1 MATGRSQVARWS
13 LWVATIFCLVMG
25 CGPAPTPEPTP
36 LQFPLQSPIDPTP
49 TRAPAETPT
58 NPPSPTATPIAA
70 SPTPPADQPERELT
84 PTPDMLATSASVIAT
99 LTAQAIPPTFPP
111 TATPRR
117 RPVGSGAGAVT
128 RAPTRTPSPGG
139 IALITLSEQVYAGSA
154 GTLTI
159 RTRPQ
164 ATCTVQIAR
173 LDASGGRR
181 VTAIDGATRQ
191 AGDDG
196 VIAWIWSVAAD
207 EPAGPA
213 TVLVTCAGVG
223 AAEYAIEIV
232 Q

>member
-1 MATGRSQVARWS
+1 MAIGRSHVVRWP
-13 LWVATIFCLVMG
+13 LLAATIFCLAMG
-25 CGPAPTPEPTP
+25 CGPASTPEPTP

-70 SPTPPADQPERELT
+70 SPTPPADQPGRELT

-99 LTAQAIPPTFPP
+99 LTAQTIPPTFPP

-128 RAPTRTPSPGG
+128 RAPTRTPDPSR
-139 IALITLSEQVYAGSA
+139 IALVALSERVYAGSA

-159 RTRPQ
+159 RTQPK
-164 ATCTVQIAR
+164 ATCTVQMAR
-173 LDASGGRR
+173 ARADGGHQIIS
-181 VTAIDGATRQ
+181 IDGATRQ

-196 VIAWIWSVAAD
+196 VIAWIWVIPADASAGAA
-207 EPAGPA
+207 
-213 TVLVTCAGVG
+213 TISVTCAGIG

-232 Q
+232 R

>member
-1 MATGRSQVARWS
+1 MAIGRSQVVRWS
-13 LWVATIFCLVMG
+13 LWVAAISCLAMG

-49 TRAPAETPT
+49 TRAPADT
-58 NPPSPTATPIAA
+58 PTATPVV
-70 SPTPPADQPERELT
+70 SPTPLPDQPTPEPT
-84 PTPDMLATSASVIAT
+84 PTPDMIATSASVIAT
-99 LTAQAIPPTFPP
+99 LTAQAATPTFPP

-117 RPVGSGAGAVT
+117 RPVGSGAGEAT
-128 RAPTRTPSPGG
+128 RAPTRTPGAGG
-139 IALITLSEQVYAGSA
+139 IALIALSERVYAGSA

-159 RTRPQ
+159 RTQPR

-173 LDASGGRR
+173 PDAGGRR

-196 VIAWIWSVAAD
+196 VIAWIWAVAAD

-213 TVLVTCAGVG
+213 ALLVACAGVG

-232 Q
+232 R